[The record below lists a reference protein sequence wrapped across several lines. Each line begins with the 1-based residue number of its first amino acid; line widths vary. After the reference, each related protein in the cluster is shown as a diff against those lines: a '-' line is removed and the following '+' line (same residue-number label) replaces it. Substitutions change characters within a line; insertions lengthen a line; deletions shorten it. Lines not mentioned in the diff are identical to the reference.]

1 MSTYINTLYICKSL
15 QEYGVN
21 MGLEK
26 QVPHYSLTKLKRL
39 IEEGKYKFTFSSKKT
54 LVEDFSITTE
64 EALETILK
72 LTGKDLYKSM
82 QSLENVSL
90 WQDVYHKN
98 IGDKTAYIKLQI
110 NITDNAIIISFKRK

>member
-1 MSTYINTLYICKSL
+1 MS
-15 QEYGVN
+15 G
-21 MGLEK
+21 EK
-26 QVPHYSLTKLKRL
+26 QFPHYSLTKLKRL

-64 EALETILK
+64 EALVTILK

-82 QSLENVSL
+82 QSHENDSL

-98 IGDKTAYIKLQI
+98 IGDKSAYIKLQI
-110 NITDNAIIISFKRK
+110 NMADNAIIISFKKK